1 GGAGEGGGM
10 KTCVFIPA
18 WNVRG
23 DVLGVLE
30 RLPAAF
36 GRSCAEVLVLDNA
49 SSDGTPDAVL
59 ARLRQ
64 GFPFPVRVYRNR
76 TNLGYGGSQKVAYA
90 HALRQGYDA
99 VVMLHGDGQYPSQ
112 QVPALVGALADE
124 RTGMAYGTRLL
135 QTEERDETPLL
146 RR

>member
-1 GGAGEGGGM
+1 M

-36 GRSCAEVLVLDNA
+36 GRSCAEVFVLDNA

-59 ARLRQ
+59 ARLRPEELGERRQVQ
-64 GFPFPVRVYRNR
+64 GRDVTV
-76 TNLGYGGSQKVAYA
+76 L
-90 HALRQGYDA
+90 DA
-99 VVMLHGDGQYPSQ
+99 VYQVVQHFALHLGQIILVAKA
-112 QVPALVGALADE
+112 QVPGAVRFYEDAGGLAKPIWKQQGSK
-124 RTGMAYGTRLL
+124 R
-135 QTEERDETPLL
+135 
-146 RR
+146 